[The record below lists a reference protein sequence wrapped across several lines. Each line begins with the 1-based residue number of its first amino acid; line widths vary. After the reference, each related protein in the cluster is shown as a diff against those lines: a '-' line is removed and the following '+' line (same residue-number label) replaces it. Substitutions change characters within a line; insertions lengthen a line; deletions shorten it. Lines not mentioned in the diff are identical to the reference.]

1 MRLGSSTAT
10 DTVVGLGLVLAMSGC
25 AAEIDPTTPA
35 PPFVTSV
42 ATPALSVGEPFT
54 LRASHVVTHDEGWVD
69 LTFRG
74 EFFPSDGAAA
84 EAVDL
89 TVPLRASEDGTI
101 VWERFGGYRVP
112 FGRGDRAGTFVG
124 DLRVANRFFDGRST
138 GSIEGRP
145 MAVRLDVRPSLV
157 VLDFRAVG
165 DTWVSDC
172 ADPAPIAL
180 HGVPY
185 GMRVRVAGA
194 EATSIDW
201 HVSEG
206 LLVEGEPTRE
216 TTRIQTTPEGGEGAI
231 VMAFSAVP
239 AHVDGYRMTVDV
251 VAHTADGGRIELA
264 YPFMVR
270 RPLEVYFTTPM
281 QIAEI
286 FEPEP
291 VTGCIPGGPG
301 GVDVSYSESH
311 SETRTRA
318 VQTSLSR
325 GWEQSYGEQHAVTWG
340 GTESVGASATES
352 RTTTVSDAR
361 TEGGSVT
368 TTDMFSTTNGRS
380 RTHAVDFSATATD
393 SYGWTIGGESGWSE
407 QTGETHS
414 NMWDVG
420 GSAGVNLGVVSLGGE
435 ASKGYVN
442 GESDTSGTSGGASW
456 GASGQSSSS
465 ASAGVSD
472 ATTESSSS
480 TEGRSRAV
488 GAHWGRT
495 QTYAESTG
503 YSTTLAWE
511 QSRTYSEA
519 ETRSESIGESLGA
532 SISETLTVS
541 TTEAEALET
550 SATIGAGLMGA
561 WYRQTTRLART
572 GIVVAYDLCGNGSP
586 VGQVVLDDWTWAPD
600 LAIGDACL
608 PASNFPQAECRLEP
622 CSGR

>member
-1 MRLGSSTAT
+1 MGRELTTASW
-10 DTVVGLGLVLAMSGC
+10 VVALVVASGC
-25 AAEIDPTTPA
+25 AAQIDPTLSA
-35 PPFVTSV
+35 PPFATSLI
-42 ATPALSVGEPFT
+42 TPALAVGERFEM
-54 LRASHVVTHDEGWVD
+54 RAANAVTAEEGWVD
-69 LTFRG
+69 VGFRG
-74 EFFPSDGAAA
+74 DFFPADASAG

-112 FGRGDRAGTFVG
+112 FGRGDRTGTFVG
-124 DLRVANRFFDGRST
+124 TISVANRFFDGRRVGT
-138 GSIEGRP
+138 AEGAP
-145 MAVRLDVRPSLV
+145 MGVRIDVRPSLV

-172 ADPAPIAL
+172 KDPAPIAL
-180 HGVPY
+180 NGVPY

-194 EATSIDW
+194 EATSVEW

-206 LLVEGEPTRE
+206 LLVDGQPTTE
-216 TTRIQTTPEGGEGAI
+216 TTRIRAVPEGGESAI

-239 AHVDGYRMTVDV
+239 PHVDGYRMSVNV
-251 VAHTADGGRIELA
+251 VAHTADGGRIEVA

-301 GVDVSYSESH
+301 GVEVSYSESH

-325 GWEQSYGEQHAVTWG
+325 GWEESYGEEHGVTWG
-340 GTESVGASATES
+340 GTESVSASATES

-380 RTHAVDFSATATD
+380 RTHAVDFSASATD
-393 SYGWTIGGESGWSE
+393 SYGWSIGGESGWSE

-442 GESDTSGTSGGASW
+442 GESATSGTSGGASW
-456 GASGQSSSS
+456 GASGQSSRS

-472 ATTESSSS
+472 STTTSSSS
-480 TEGRSRAV
+480 TEGRSRSV

-503 YSTTLAWE
+503 FSTTLAWE
-511 QSRTYSEA
+511 QSRTYAEA
-519 ETRSESIGESLGA
+519 ETRSHSIGESLGS
-532 SISETLTVS
+532 SISETLSVS
-541 TTEAEALET
+541 TTQAESLET
-550 SATIGAGLMGA
+550 SATIGAGQMGA
-561 WYRQTTRLART
+561 WYRQTTRLARRGT
-572 GIVVAYDLCGNGSP
+572 VVAYDLCGNGSE
-586 VGQVVLDDWTWAPD
+586 VGEVVLDDWTWAPD
-600 LAIGDACL
+600 LAIGGQCL
-608 PASNFPQAECRLEP
+608 PPSNFPQAECRLEP